1 MYQLDETEIWRQH
14 HRELLRE
21 AEDARLGRRL
31 KAEHPARKRSFTGA
45 MRRSAALL
53 LSTMGLAVLLAA
65 GAAYALDIQCE
76 PGSNSAGN
84 ECLGTDARDT
94 MDGTEQNDD
103 IRGMGDNDVVRGLG
117 GIDALEGDDQ
127 EVSLS
132 RHGDDQVF
140 GGSDGSDLL
149 SGGRGADFI
158 DALEASSNGGVDT
171 ARGGKGNDRVDADDG
186 QRDVIDCGDGR
197 DSVEF
202 DAGLD
207 KVKNCEV
214 KTPL

>member
-1 MYQLDETEIWRQH
+1 MYQLDQTEIWRQH

-21 AEDARLGRRL
+21 AEDTRLARRL
-31 KAEHPARKRSFTGA
+31 EAERPGKKRSFASA

-53 LSTMGLAVLLAA
+53 LATMGLAVLLAA
-65 GAAYALDIQCE
+65 GAAYALDIQCD
-76 PGSNSAGN
+76 PGSNSVGN

-94 MDGTEQNDD
+94 MDGTDENDD

-117 GIDALEGDDQ
+117 G
-127 EVSLS
+127 
-132 RHGDDQVF
+132 
-140 GGSDGSDLL
+140 
-149 SGGRGADFI
+149 
-158 DALEASSNGGVDT
+158 
-171 ARGGKGNDRVDADDG
+171 KGNDQVDADDG

-202 DAGLD
+202 DASLD